1 MRSPFHMVKRRPQWR
16 DAPHWRALK
25 LHKTCQQFQNEDK
38 KTIRFQWDVSMPSQF
53 MDGLLNE
60 GVVWDFLPRAS
71 FFTFTGIH
79 WDTWWFV
86 TGRRARCGPV
96 NLRLICVFQQ
106 IYLGFCPKGKRQVFT
121 GPHSQSSNI
130 NWVTIFKFALC
141 SAVMC
146 QTFLISG
153 YTKSLKKN
161 HA

>member
-1 MRSPFHMVKRRPQWR
+1 
-16 DAPHWRALK
+16 
-25 LHKTCQQFQNEDK
+25 
-38 KTIRFQWDVSMPSQF
+38 MPSQF

-60 GVVWDFLPRAS
+60 GVVGDFLPRAS
-71 FFTFTGIH
+71 FFAFTGLERKPSTETH
-79 WDTWWFV
+79 GGLWLV
-86 TGRRARCGPV
+86 ERARCGPV

-106 IYLGFCPKGKRQVFT
+106 IYLGFCPKGKRQVVT

-153 YTKSLKKN
+153 CTKSLKKKITHSSIKRIIKTLSAKVN
-161 HA
+161 MGRRLYTD